1 MIKTDLRPRGQGC
14 RPGGLKQERREDRW
28 RGPGTQLQ
36 QTLGVSKLGPG
47 EMKGGSTHTPSPVS
61 APGLTTNSLHFWLCT
76 LSSEAVPSASRHRLQ
91 QPRGRKADSSAGP
104 PKVLSHRTCEH
115 LATAGV
121 GLVAAV
127 AGWVRGTRW
136 LPSGVS
142 EACTTSANE
151 GEKYCNQEGPVNF
164 TLMQRW
170 MIYLHLFW
178 DQDSVGGN
186 IKNPCL
192 MFFLKNSME
201 RLGLHLH
208 FETWSMWDPGR
219 RDSLWGWLPSQL
231 T

>member
-1 MIKTDLRPRGQGC
+1 MIKADLRPRGQGC

-28 RGPGTQLQ
+28 SGPGTQLQ
-36 QTLGVSKLGPG
+36 QTLGVSKSGPG
-47 EMKGGSTHTPSPVS
+47 EMKGGSTHALSPVS

-76 LSSEAVPSASRHRLQ
+76 LSSEAVPSARRHRLQ
-91 QPRGRKADSSAGP
+91 QPRGRKADSSQGHQRL
-104 PKVLSHRTCEH
+104 VLSHRTCEH

-121 GLVAAV
+121 GLVA
-127 AGWVRGTRW
+127 GVRGTRG

-164 TLMQRW
+164 TLMQRR

-186 IKNPCL
+186 SKNPCL
-192 MFFLKNSME
+192 TFLFKNSME

-208 FETWSMWDPGR
+208 FETCEILG
-219 RDSLWGWLPSQL
+219 
-231 T
+231 